1 MWLELQGIVA
11 NAVRAALP
19 GVAVATVVDAVVPDV
34 DTVRVT
40 RASSPAR
47 ALFQQLSGVE
57 ALAVECWTRND
68 DPDLA
73 SAQLQALERDVLAA
87 LRGITRIDPITTIDI
102 TGIDPDG
109 DLFRPA
115 VGSRINLT
123 ISWRKPRQ
131 SHTH

>member
-1 MWLELQGIVA
+1 MWLEIMGIVA
-11 NAVRAALP
+11 TALRAELP
-19 GVAVATVVDAVVPDV
+19 HVTVSTAVDAVVPDV

-47 ALFQQLSGVE
+47 ALFQQLSGAE

-73 SAQLQALERDVLAA
+73 NAQLQAMENNVLAA
-87 LRGITRIDPITTIDI
+87 LRGIARIDPIMTVEIL
-102 TGIDPDG
+102 GLDPDG

-115 VGSRINLT
+115 VGSRFTLN

-131 SHTH
+131 SYI